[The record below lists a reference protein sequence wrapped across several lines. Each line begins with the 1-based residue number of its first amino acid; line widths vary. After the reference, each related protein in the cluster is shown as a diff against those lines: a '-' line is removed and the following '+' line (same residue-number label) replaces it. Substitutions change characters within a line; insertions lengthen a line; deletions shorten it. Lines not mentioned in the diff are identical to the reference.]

1 MFHGSRSVFHDSRL
15 VFMVIGWFISELSAG
30 RRKVRRKEHLK
41 RYPLDLYLGPTI
53 PLLSLANRRPAL
65 A

>member
-1 MFHGSRSVFHDSRL
+1 
-15 VFMVIGWFISELSAG
+15 MVIGWFISELSAG